1 MACLASLLS
10 WCRGACCLRGF
21 ISSIMDKLLLTG
33 ASSPSDSL
41 RLSQCIS
48 HPSSRRGSLP
58 QPLHP
63 RITATASMCL
73 LSDMACI
80 RLGAHRMTMVH
91 GSQMSCREPSML
103 CNGQADQEEGAR
115 SACPHPTRASSRLR
129 GDLQLAMRHRLA
141 ARNRKVGSL
150 CQYVSHRTAR

>member
-1 MACLASLLS
+1 MACLPLV
-10 WCRGACCLRGF
+10 CPGAYYLRGF
-21 ISSIMDKLLLTG
+21 ISNMMDKLLLTR
-33 ASSPSDSL
+33 SSIMSDSL

-58 QPLHP
+58 HP
-63 RITATASMCL
+63 GIEATASMCL

-129 GDLQLAMRHRLA
+129 GDLQLAMRHRLV
-141 ARNRKVGSL
+141 ARNRKVGNL
-150 CQYVSHRTAR
+150 CQYRIAH